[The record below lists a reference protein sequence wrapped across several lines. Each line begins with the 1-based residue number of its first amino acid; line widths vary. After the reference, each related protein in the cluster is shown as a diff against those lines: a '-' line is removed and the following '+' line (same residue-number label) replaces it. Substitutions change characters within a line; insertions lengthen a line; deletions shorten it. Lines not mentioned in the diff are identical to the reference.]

1 MNDVRITFLEKKH
14 KVNVS
19 FILIVE
25 NVLLILTQNCKIKF
39 NFQVWHVCTMVKSK
53 KFSFAIYIRILTEFK
68 ESQLLYLFFP
78 TEKTYSDSSVFLI
91 TELIWV
97 VAFYLSDREI
107 SRKLSLEERIIEII
121 SLFRMIFCKC
131 LNWFFKL
138 KRLSCLFCSIMAF
151 FFDYNRPFKRR
162 QFL

>member
-1 MNDVRITFLEKKH
+1 VSHSNIEYIFIIKLDCWTMYLVDKFKEMTYHFFLEKNIKLMFHLFWSLRMFFWSSH
-14 KVNVS
+14 K
-19 FILIVE
+19 IVKL
-25 NVLLILTQNCKIKF
+25 NSTFKF
-39 NFQVWHVCTMVKSK
+39 DM
-53 KFSFAIYIRILTEFK
+53 Y
-68 ESQLLYLFFP
+68 FP
-78 TEKTYSDSSVFLI
+78 TEKTYSDNSVFLI